1 MRAVTP
7 KGEDGSMHPL
17 RELTETELR
26 GRTSVKW
33 SQYPEDVLPLW
44 IAEMD
49 TRPAAVV
56 TDALQDL
63 VTRGD
68 AGYGV
73 VGRCLDAFAG
83 FARRRWGWAVAED
96 AGVELADVLTG
107 LATAIRLA
115 TAPGAPVVLNPPVYP
130 PFYEVVEWAE
140 RRVALAPLGA
150 DGRLD
155 LDRLDSVLAELGPGA
170 GYLLCSPHNPTGTVH
185 TRVELEAVAR
195 VAAEREARVIVDEI
209 HAPLAPRGFVP
220 FLTVEGGGRG
230 FVATSASKAFNLA
243 GLKAGMLLAGPDA
256 VHELAAIPP
265 VVTFGASQFGL
276 IAQTAA
282 FAGADAWLDAVVGDL
297 EDNRRL
303 LRDLLDEHLPAV
315 GWSGGEGCYLGWLDF
330 GDLLDEDP
338 AEPILERGRV
348 ALSSGLP
355 FGPGGERHARLNYA
369 TTPELLERA
378 VLQMA
383 RVLG

>member
-1 MRAVTP
+1 
-7 KGEDGSMHPL
+7 MHPL

-33 SQYPEDVLPLW
+33 SQYPGDVLPLW

-49 TRPAAVV
+49 ARPATAV

-73 VGRCLDAFAG
+73 VGPYREAFAD
-83 FARRRWGWAVAED
+83 FARRRWTWAVADD
-96 AGVELADVLTG
+96 AIIEVADVLTG
-107 LATAIRLA
+107 LGAAIRLI
-115 TAPGAPVVLNPPVYP
+115 TEPGAAVVVNPPVYP
-130 PFYEVVEWAE
+130 PFYEVIEWAG
-140 RRVALAPLGA
+140 RRVETAPLGG

-155 LDRLDSVLAELGPGA
+155 LDRLDEVLAETGPDS
-170 GYLLCSPHNPTGTVH
+170 GYLLCSPHNPTGAVH
-185 TRVELEAVAR
+185 TREELEAVAR
-195 VAAEREARVIVDEI
+195 IAAARGARVVVDEI
-209 HAPLAPRGFVP
+209 HAPLVPHGFVP
-220 FLTVEGGGRG
+220 YLAVRG
-230 FVATSASKAFNLA
+230 SDSAFVATSASKAFNLA
-243 GLKAGMLLAGPDA
+243 GLKAGLLVAGSDA

-276 IAQTAA
+276 VAQTAA
-282 FAGADAWLDAVVGDL
+282 FGGGDAWLDAVVADL

-303 LRDLLDEHLPAV
+303 LRALLDEYLPDV
-315 GWSGGEGCYLGWLDF
+315 GWASGDGCYLAWLDF
-330 GDLLDEDP
+330 GDLLGEDP
-338 AEPILERGRV
+338 AEPILEHGRV

-355 FGPGGERHARLNYA
+355 FGLGGERHARLNYA

-378 VLQMA
+378 VIQIA

>member
-1 MRAVTP
+1 
-7 KGEDGSMHPL
+7 MHPL

-49 TRPAAVV
+49 ARPAAVV

-73 VGRCLDAFAG
+73 VGHCLDAFAG

-170 GYLLCSPHNPTGTVH
+170 CYLLCSPHNPTGTVH
-185 TRVELEAVAR
+185 TRVELEAVAQ
-195 VAAEREARVIVDEI
+195 VAAEREARLIVDEI

-276 IAQTAA
+276 IAQTAPSPVRMRGSTRWWA
-282 FAGADAWLDAVVGDL
+282 TWRTTGGCCAICWTSTFPPSAGRAARGVIWTGSTSGISSV
-297 EDNRRL
+297 RT
-303 LRDLLDEHLPAV
+303 LPSRS
-315 GWSGGEGCYLGWLDF
+315 WSVDGS
-330 GDLLDEDP
+330 
-338 AEPILERGRV
+338 R
-348 ALSSGLP
+348 
-355 FGPGGERHARLNYA
+355 
-369 TTPELLERA
+369 
-378 VLQMA
+378 
-383 RVLG
+383 